1 MANVRLKN
9 ITKSFGSVVAV
20 DNVTLDIPDGKIT
33 ALLGPSG
40 CGKTTML
47 LMLAGIYQPTKGEI
61 FFDDVMV
68 NGIPPK
74 LRNVG
79 LVFQSYALYPHMTV
93 FDNIA
98 FPLRL
103 QKVPKAEIK
112 RRVEEI
118 TEVVQIR
125 ELLKRKPG
133 QMSGGQQQRVAL
145 CRALVKN
152 PDLLLLDE
160 PLSNLDAR
168 LRIETRV
175 EIKRIQQE
183 LGITTILVTHDQVE
197 AVTMA
202 DQVAVMKQG
211 VIQQYSTPVD
221 LLHKPVNMFVG
232 SFIGDPP
239 MNLLDAKLTVQDGK
253 PHIQC
258 GSELLIPIPNETA
271 ETLKKSSMNE
281 FVLGIRPESM
291 ELSNEPSEFG
301 FQGTVFMV
309 ELLGRDQLVDFR
321 YGDTVL
327 RVLVSAEEN
336 IQTGDSMWIHPQLD
350 RLHLFNKESHQA
362 LRVAG

>member
-1 MANVRLKN
+1 MKN
-9 ITKSFGSVVAV
+9 ITKTFGSVVAV
-20 DNVTLDIPDGKIT
+20 NNVTLEIPDGKVT

-61 FFDDVMV
+61 YFDDVMV

-98 FPLRL
+98 FPLKL
-103 QKVPKAEIK
+103 QKVPKDEI
-112 RRVEEI
+112 RDRVHEI
-118 TEVVQIR
+118 AKVVQIDD
-125 ELLKRKPG
+125 LLNRKPA
-133 QMSGGQQQRVAL
+133 QISGGQQQRVAL

-168 LRIETRV
+168 LRIETRA

-202 DQVAVMKQG
+202 DKVAVMRQG
-211 VIQQYSTPVD
+211 VIQQYSTPED
-221 LLHKPVNMFVG
+221 LLHKPANMFVA
-232 SFIGDPP
+232 SFMGDPP
-239 MNLLDAKLTVQDGK
+239 MNLVGTEFASHAGRPVFR
-253 PHIQC
+253 C
-258 GSELLIPIPNETA
+258 GSELKIPVPPHIAVALE
-271 ETLKKSSMNE
+271 KRKDKR
-281 FVLGIRPESM
+281 FVLGIRPEHF
-291 ELSNEPSEFG
+291 ELLDEPQELAFP
-301 FQGTVFMV
+301 GTVSMV
-309 ELLGRDQLVDFR
+309 ELLGKDKLIDFR
-321 YGDTVL
+321 FGEVAL
-327 RVLVSAEEN
+327 RVLVPAEVE
-336 IQTGDSMWIHPQLD
+336 ISQGEKKWILPNPN
-350 RLHLFNKESHQA
+350 RIHLFDQEKREA
-362 LRVAG
+362 VPLAG